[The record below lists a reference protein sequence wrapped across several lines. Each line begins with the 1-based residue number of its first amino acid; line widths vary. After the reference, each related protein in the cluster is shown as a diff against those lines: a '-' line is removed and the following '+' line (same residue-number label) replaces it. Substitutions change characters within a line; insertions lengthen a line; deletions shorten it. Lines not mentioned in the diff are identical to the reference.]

1 MTERIIPGPAGSLQ
15 LWVESPS
22 AESKAIAVICHPHP
36 LHGGTLNN
44 KVVHQLARTF
54 RKLGAVSFRFNF
66 RGVGK
71 SSGEYDEGRGELDD
85 LLAVVVWAKNQ
96 WPDRDLWLAGFSFG
110 AFVALKAAQQLVP
123 DWLVTVA
130 PAVNHFPDNIPL
142 DADFPWLLIHGD
154 QDEIVPAD
162 TLLSWFHGLEHPP
175 RLELLEGAG
184 HFFHG
189 RLNDLSQTIEVAARE
204 SGPGALR
211 QNAEQ

>member
-1 MTERIIPGPAGSLQ
+1 VNEQTIPGPAGSLQ
-15 LWVESPS
+15 LRVEQPPV
-22 AESKAIAVICHPHP
+22 EGTAIAVICHPHP

-54 RKLGAVSFRFNF
+54 QKLGAVSIRFNF
-66 RGVGK
+66 RGVGR
-71 SSGEYDEGRGELDD
+71 SGGEYDEGRGELDD
-85 LLAVVVWAKNQ
+85 LFAVVAWAKNQ
-96 WPDRDLWLAGFSFG
+96 WPGYDLWLAGFSFG
-110 AFVALKAAQQLVP
+110 AFVALRAAQQLVP

-130 PAVNHFPDNIPL
+130 PAVNHFP
-142 DADFPWLLIHGD
+142 ATSVAGGFPWLLIHGD

-189 RLNDLSQTIEVAARE
+189 RLNDLSQIIEVAARE
-204 SGPGALR
+204 
-211 QNAEQ
+211 